1 MKRKIHTSLFLMLLM
16 VVLMT
21 SCVVYHPHNADI
33 PLLHEK
39 GEMQID
45 ASASISAPLLAHPAL
60 NASFSY
66 APLQAVGLQASF
78 SITELNTFY
87 AQALAGT
94 FHPFG
99 KTVLEGYLGYGYG
112 ISCND
117 NINTVRDVHYRV
129 DGRYNLYFG
138 QVNLGWVNLIEG
150 DIDFGVGVKGGVM
163 QSQWEKVL
171 LQEDG
176 TEKLEETLDAP
187 HLLLEPQVMFRIG
200 GQKLKLSVNV
210 SYAYLS
216 DWPNENNF
224 FNYERFS
231 ASLGLHFR
239 F

>member
-87 AQALAGT
+87 AQVLAGT

-171 LQEDG
+171 LQEDE

>member
-1 MKRKIHTSLFLMLLM
+1 MLINKNCLFLMLLLAWL
-16 VVLMT
+16 VS

-39 GEMQID
+39 GEMQLD
-45 ASASISAPLLAHPAL
+45 ASASLSAPLLAHPAL

-66 APLQAVGLQASF
+66 APLQSIGLQASF

-94 FHPFG
+94 FFPFG

-117 NINTVRDVHYRV
+117 NINTIRDVHYRV
-129 DGRYNLYFG
+129 DGYYNLYFG
-138 QVNLGWVNLIEG
+138 QVNLGWVNLVEG

-163 QSQWEKVL
+163 QSLWEKVL

-176 TEKLEETLDAP
+176 TEKLEETLDSP
-187 HLLLEPQVMFRIG
+187 HLLLEPQLMFRIG
-200 GQKLKLSVNV
+200 GQKVKFSVNA
-210 SYAYLS
+210 SYAYLT
-216 DWPNENNF
+216 DWPTENNF
-224 FNYERFS
+224 FNYDRFS
-231 ASLGLHFR
+231 VSLGLHFR